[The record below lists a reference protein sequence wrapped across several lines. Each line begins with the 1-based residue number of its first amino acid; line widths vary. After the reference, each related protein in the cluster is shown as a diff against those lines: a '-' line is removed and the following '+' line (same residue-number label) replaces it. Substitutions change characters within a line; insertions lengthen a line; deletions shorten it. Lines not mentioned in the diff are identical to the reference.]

1 MGEIKGFYGVP
12 DEIPTDLRSLI
23 EAFPDWLTEAAKR
36 GGLLLVLD
44 ALNQLEDRG
53 KVRVSCVAHEPCT
66 LLNWCCRCRARC
78 TIWPG
83 CRASTRTAC
92 RWWCPPFPAAA

>member
-53 KVRVSCVAHEPCT
+53 KVRVMNRVSCVSCMSHAH
-66 LLNWCCRCRARC
+66 
-78 TIWPG
+78 
-83 CRASTRTAC
+83 S
-92 RWWCPPFPAAA
+92 

>member
-1 MGEIKGFYGVP
+1 VLHAAKLTLVLDCRIIGEIKHFYGVP

-53 KVRVSCVAHEPCT
+53 KVRFWPPKKGRELGPSNRFVA
-66 LLNWCCRCRARC
+66 
-78 TIWPG
+78 I
-83 CRASTRTAC
+83 
-92 RWWCPPFPAAA
+92 

>member
-1 MGEIKGFYGVP
+1 MGEIKSFYGVP

-53 KVRVSCVAHEPCT
+53 KVRV
-66 LLNWCCRCRARC
+66 CRVVCRV
-78 TIWPG
+78 
-83 CRASTRTAC
+83 SVVQMSHVHS
-92 RWWCPPFPAAA
+92 

>member
-1 MGEIKGFYGVP
+1 MGEIKSFYGVP

-53 KVRVSCVAHEPCT
+53 KVRV
-66 LLNWCCRCRARC
+66 CRVMCH
-78 TIWPG
+78 
-83 CRASTRTAC
+83 AC
-92 RWWCPPFPAAA
+92 YVSVVHMRHVHS